1 MAHKD
6 GDIVFW
12 ATTSAAG
19 EYTVIGHPNGDKAGK
34 VLVQA
39 HSGEISV
46 EIDADECSP
55 QLVAA
60 TRSAA
65 ESIAGDIS
73 ATVMG
78 AGGQPLG
85 PSCNNRLSS
94 LLVASYD

>member
-1 MAHKD
+1 MAYKV

-55 QLVAA
+55 NWSQQPAA
-60 TRSAA
+60 RPRVSPAIFPQP
-65 ESIAGDIS
+65 SWR
-73 ATVMG
+73 